1 MKEETKKR
9 LEQFNLTESGLH
21 ILLFQIAIDK
31 ANDWLRGAEGEEDVK
46 SIEHYYEL
54 LETLKQ
60 AYADYKEEHDL

>member
-21 ILLFQIAIDK
+21 ILLFQIAIDRAK
-31 ANDWLRGAEGEEDVK
+31 GWLRGAEGEEDAEGA
-46 SIEHYYEL
+46 EHYYEL

-60 AYADYKEEHDL
+60 AYEDYKEENL